1 MQAIRT
7 IARLWPLLL
16 VLASAGA
23 QAQPA
28 AVSEEALKAVLFYK
42 LPLYTYRG
50 EAPSTMPILRM
61 CLLGSS
67 ALRDTMESLS
77 RQNSDGRAIHFREIL
92 EPDEAGDCDF
102 LYVGRSE
109 AARIPRLLER
119 LAGGPAITV
128 SDVPGFAVAGGMIE
142 LNVRAEGAGLTI
154 LVNRAAAR
162 RQGVEFNAQL
172 LRLAEI
178 VED

>member
-1 MQAIRT
+1 MPRSRLA
-7 IARLWPLLL
+7 AWLWPLLL
-16 VLASAGA
+16 ALACGNS

-28 AVSEEALKAVLFYK
+28 AVSEQSLKAVLFYK

-50 EAPSTMPILRM
+50 DGPSIMPILRM

-67 ALRDTMESLS
+67 ELRDTMESLS
-77 RQNSDGRAIHFREIL
+77 RQAGDGRAVHFREIA
-92 EPDEAGDCDF
+92 EAQEADECDF
-102 LYVGRSE
+102 IYIGRSE
-109 AARIPRLLER
+109 AGRVAQLIGQ
-119 LAGGPAITV
+119 LADRRAITV
-128 SDVPGFAVAGGMIE
+128 SDAPGFAAAGGMVE
-142 LNVRAEGAGLTI
+142 LTVRAEGAGLTI